1 MMMKYSCLVLLLI
14 MAILGM
20 ALAEPYHVC
29 LRPDDLLFGGWK
41 ATKVDYSIGTV
52 VTFYCLPGYNLVGN
66 QRVICATDGSHSFWV
81 GNTPKCI
88 PHG

>member
-1 MMMKYSCLVLLLI
+1 MKYSGLVLLFV
-14 MAILGM
+14 MAILNM
-20 ALAEPYHVC
+20 VLADSHGVC
-29 LRPDDLLFGGWK
+29 LKPTGPLFGGWK
-41 ATKVDYSIGTV
+41 ATKKSFKAGSV

-66 QRVICATDGSHSFWV
+66 QRAICATDGLYFFWV